1 MRQDIFHNN
10 PEFLFDGLSYNPLF
24 DESGTISGVIS
35 EITPEFSMILGHAA
49 SSVSERISV
58 SGSDNGVCK
67 LLANAFIAGAG
78 SGGAHVTELDAG
90 IFSISAFYARSFLF
104 NLTFF
109 FESDNGRI
117 RIRVADKFGLTIDRA
132 TQRRLEDEMKKSEHF
147 RFGDSDIPMPKSISG
162 AQESFISVLSK
173 DLIRHPFPVSVEPR
187 NRASSILKSI
197 LKAVGC
203 RIVPPTKDV
212 LSLSSSDDGT
222 RLFVCDETER
232 FYDDGHI
239 LALLALIYF
248 GSGENALAVPF
259 SAPSVMEQIAAEN
272 DGRILRI
279 NRDPGARELFAEQKL
294 LSDAASGALFL
305 CHYLSETGVRAC
317 ELFDKLPSFT
327 LVSREVS
334 VNRSRRAVLSY
345 LAEVDD
351 GMHKEK
357 TDGLRICA
365 DGGWINIAPSHS
377 KSALRITG
385 EGMSEEIASELCNLF
400 VEKTRFID
408 KNISK

>member
-1 MRQDIFHNN
+1 MRHDIFHSN
-10 PEFLFDGLSYNPLF
+10 PEFLFDGLSYSPLF
-24 DESGTISGVIS
+24 DESGTIGGKIS

-49 SSVSERISV
+49 SSVSERIAV
-58 SGSDNGVCK
+58 SGSENGVCK

-78 SGGAHVTELDAG
+78 SGGAQVTELDAS
-90 IFSISAFYARSFLF
+90 FFAVAAFFARSFLF

-117 RIRVADKFGLTIDRA
+117 RIRVADKFGLNIDRT
-132 TQRRLEDEMKKSEHF
+132 TQRRLEDEMKNSEHF
-147 RFGDSDIPMPKSISG
+147 RFGTSDIPMPKSISG
-162 AQESFISVLSK
+162 AQESFVSILSK
-173 DLIRHPFPVSVEPR
+173 DSLVGSLTVSVIEK
-187 NRASSILKSI
+187 NRASEILKDI
-197 LKAVGC
+197 LESTGC
-203 RIVPPTKDV
+203 KIAPPRQGII
-212 LSLSSSDDGT
+212 SLASSDDGT
-222 RLFVCDETER
+222 RLFICDEKER

-239 LALLALIYF
+239 LALLTLIYF
-248 GSGENALAVPF
+248 NSGEDSLAIPF
-259 SAPSVMEQIAAEN
+259 SAPSVLEQIAADN
-272 DGRILRI
+272 GGKILRI

-294 LSDAASGALFL
+294 LTDAASGALFL
-305 CHYLSETGVRAC
+305 CRYLSETGESASD
-317 ELFDKLPSFT
+317 LFDALPSFT

-351 GMHKEK
+351 GLHKEK

-365 DGGWINIAPSHS
+365 DGGWINISPSHS
-377 KSALRITG
+377 RTSLRITG

-400 VEKTRFID
+400 VEKTRYID